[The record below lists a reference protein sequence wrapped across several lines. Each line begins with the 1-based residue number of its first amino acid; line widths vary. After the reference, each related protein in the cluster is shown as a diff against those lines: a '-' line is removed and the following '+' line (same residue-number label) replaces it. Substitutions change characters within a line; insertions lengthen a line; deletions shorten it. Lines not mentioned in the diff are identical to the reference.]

1 MKIWWVLG
9 WDKYYPG
16 VDNFVKSFSTKE
28 EAEEWIKLERHD
40 HSCERYDIINIS
52 ERL

>member
-9 WDKYYPG
+9 WDQYYPG
-16 VDNFVKSFSTKE
+16 VDNFCASFISKE
-28 EAEEWIKLERHD
+28 EAQEWIENERHD
-40 HSCERYDIINIS
+40 HSWDKYTIINIS